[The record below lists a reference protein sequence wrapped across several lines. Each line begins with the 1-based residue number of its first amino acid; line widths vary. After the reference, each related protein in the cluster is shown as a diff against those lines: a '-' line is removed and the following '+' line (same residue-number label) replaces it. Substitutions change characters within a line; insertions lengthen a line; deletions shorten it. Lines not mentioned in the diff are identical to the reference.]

1 LKYKDIKISS
11 NRNFGIVFSIV
22 FLIIG
27 LWPLLNDYDLR
38 TWSLIISIIFF
49 VLGLLNSKLLTP
61 FNYTWFRFG
70 IFLGNFISPLI
81 MGFVFFF
88 VVTPTG
94 ILMRLFKKDLINL
107 KKNNDKTYWIKKSNK
122 DSNMSNQF

>member
-1 LKYKDIKISS
+1 MKYKDIKISS